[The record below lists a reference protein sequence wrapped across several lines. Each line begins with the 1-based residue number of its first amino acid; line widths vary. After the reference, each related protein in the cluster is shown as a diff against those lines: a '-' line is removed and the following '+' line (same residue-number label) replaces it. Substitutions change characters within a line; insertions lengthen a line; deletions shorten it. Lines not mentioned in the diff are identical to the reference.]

1 MSSNE
6 SRYETF
12 TLERATP
19 TIGAFIHGLDL
30 RDEITPQCQT
40 ELRTAFLEHEVLFL
54 RDQHLEP
61 QDQLRFA
68 KVFGDPQEVSA
79 FFPSLPGNPFIEV
92 LESRGRAAGT
102 DVWHSDLTWQATPNS
117 ATCLHAQ
124 DIPPC
129 GGDTLWSSM
138 TAAYDA
144 LPETMKNLID
154 GLEAV
159 HDWEKELTGVVRQG
173 EDGEARYEETRRKY
187 PPMTHPV
194 VRKHPETGRRLV
206 YVNELFTSRISGVPP
221 QLSDSLRN
229 MLTGLAKT
237 PEYQVRFRWEPNS
250 LVIWDNRS
258 TQHYAVGDYH
268 PHYRRMHRVTLRGD
282 RPA

>member
-1 MSSNE
+1 MSGNDQQFK
-6 SRYETF
+6 TF

-19 TIGAFIHGLDL
+19 TIGAYVHGLDL
-30 RDEITPQCQT
+30 REEITPECRT
-40 ELRTAFLEHEVLFL
+40 ELREAFLEHQVLFL
-54 RDQHLEP
+54 RDQHITP
-61 QDQLRFA
+61 DDQIEFA

-79 FFPSLPGNPFIEV
+79 FFPSLPEYPHIEV

-117 ATCLHAQ
+117 ATYLHAQ
-124 DIPPC
+124 EIPPC
-129 GGDTLWSSM
+129 GGDTLWASM

-144 LPETMKNLID
+144 LPENVKSVID
-154 GLEAV
+154 GLEGV

-173 EDGEARYEETRRKY
+173 PDGEARYEETRRKY

-194 VRKHPETGRRLV
+194 VRKHPETGRKLV
-206 YVNELFTSRISGVPP
+206 YVNALFTTRLTGIST
-221 QLSDSLRN
+221 QLGDSLRN
-229 MLTGLAKT
+229 MLTDLART

-268 PHYRRMHRVTLRGD
+268 PHYRLMHRVTLKGD